1 MSWTPSSWRERPI
14 RQLPAYPD
22 PLALARVESR
32 LGSAAPL
39 AQVADIGGLTRQL
52 AEVAA
57 GRAFLLQGGDCAES
71 FAEFGANKVRT
82 VFNLLLEM
90 AAMLSADGRREI
102 VSVAR
107 IAGQFAKPRS
117 ALIETVGTVTLPAYR
132 GDIVNGAGFDAAS
145 RTPDPDRMLQA
156 YRQSKVTVELLQAY
170 SAAAYAD
177 LGEIERSARER
188 LGLVAERGRPTKA
201 AAQPR
206 IYTSHEAL
214 LLNYEQSLTR
224 WDEESESWWA
234 TSGHMLWLGDRTR
247 QLDGAHVE
255 YAGGVGN
262 PIGLKC
268 GPGLSAD
275 DLLRLIDRLD
285 PENRPGRLVLIGR
298 FGAKAAAGHL
308 PSLMK
313 ATRETGRRAIWA
325 IDPMHGNTV
334 AAGGFKT
341 RFLGDIVAE
350 MTDFFDI
357 ADSEGVHAGG
367 IHLEMTGD
375 DVTECLG
382 GSLPLC
388 EADLPRR
395 YLTHCDPRLNETQAL
410 DLAAE
415 AARLM
420 RRRTRPA
427 SHAA

>member
-1 MSWTPSSWRERPI
+1 MSWTPASWRERPA
-14 RQLPAYPD
+14 RQMPSYPD
-22 PLALARVESR
+22 LGALAQVESR
-32 LGSAAPL
+32 LASAAPL
-39 AQVADIGGLTRQL
+39 ARVADIRRLSGLI
-52 AEVAA
+52 AEASA

-90 AAMLSADGRREI
+90 AAMLSADGGRE
-102 VSVAR
+102 VVTVAR

-117 ALIETVGTVTLPAYR
+117 AATETVGEITLPAYR
-132 GDIVNGAGFDAAS
+132 GDIVNGAAFDPLS
-145 RTPDPDRMLQA
+145 RTPDPERMLQA
-156 YRQSKVTVELLQAY
+156 HRQSKVTIELLHAF

-177 LGEIERSARER
+177 LGAIRLSAQAR
-188 LGLVAERGRPTKA
+188 LGLGSERGRWGEEAP
-201 AAQPR
+201 QPR
-206 IYTSHEAL
+206 VFTSHEAL
-214 LLNYEQSLTR
+214 LLHYEQALTR

-247 QLDGAHVE
+247 QIDGAHVE
-255 YAGGVGN
+255 YASGVSN

-268 GPGLSAD
+268 GPSLSAD
-275 DLLRLIDRLD
+275 ELLRLIDRLD
-285 PENRPGRLVLIGR
+285 PDNRPGRLVLIGR
-298 FGAKAAAGHL
+298 FGAKAAADHL
-308 PSLMK
+308 PALMR
-313 ATRETGRRAIWA
+313 ATRQAGSQALWA

-334 AAGGFKT
+334 TAGGFKT

-350 MTDFFDI
+350 MTRFFDI
-357 ADSEGVHAGG
+357 ADSQGVHAGG
-367 IHLEMTGD
+367 VHLELTGD